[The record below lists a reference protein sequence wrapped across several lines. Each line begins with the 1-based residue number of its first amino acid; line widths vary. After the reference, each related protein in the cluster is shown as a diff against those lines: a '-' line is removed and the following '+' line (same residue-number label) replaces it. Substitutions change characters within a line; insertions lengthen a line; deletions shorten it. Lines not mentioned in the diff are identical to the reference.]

1 MLALSAI
8 LGTTIPG
15 LIGHQLQSPMKRID
29 CSIFSQRE
37 VSERVCCA
45 NVANFEKA
53 WKNGIS
59 NAFVHL
65 NFNALSLAAH

>member
-37 VSERVCCA
+37 VSERVCSA
-45 NVANFEKA
+45 NMANFEKP
-53 WKNGIS
+53 WKIS
-59 NAFVHL
+59 NASVHL

>member
-29 CSIFSQRE
+29 YSIFSQRE
-37 VSERVCCA
+37 VSERVCCV
-45 NVANFEKA
+45 NMANFEKA

-59 NAFVHL
+59 SVHL